1 MLIFADSLILRI
13 GLALAIGLAV
23 GVVRGWQQRE
33 EPAGSRTAGIRTFAL
48 SGLLGGVGAA
58 VAQALNAPLFLG
70 ILVVVFGMVFAWF
83 SFHEVEHDK
92 TFSVTGTVAAL
103 AVFALGA
110 LAVVGNP
117 VAAAAG
123 GAATA
128 GLLASREVLHG
139 FLARLSWAELRS
151 ALLLLAMTVIVLPI
165 LPNKP
170 ITNLDTLSPQEMW
183 FLTVLTA
190 TLSFAGYVAVKVWG
204 TEKGTLATSIAGGL
218 VSSTAVTISF
228 ARRAGTGEAV
238 GLLAAGAML
247 AGIVSIMRVL
257 AIVLFVAPHLVP
269 QIIVPALLAASAF
282 GIFAFFQWKGA
293 KPDDTSHMP
302 LRNPFDLQLL
312 LVFALILLIASPVSG
327 WLIGQLGTGGIM
339 LSSGSV
345 ALVDVDVAVLTASRF
360 SHTEIGTG
368 GAASAILLALAVNA
382 LARAVYA
389 TVTGPPAFFGRLGAA
404 TVLAISVGTVAFLVA
419 GKATIG

>member
-58 VAQALNAPLFLG
+58 VTQALNAPLFLG
-70 ILVVVFGMVFAWF
+70 ILVVVFGTVFAWF
-83 SFHEVEHDK
+83 SFREVEHDK

-103 AVFALGA
+103 GVFALGA
-110 LAVVGNP
+110 LAVVGDP

-170 ITNLDTLSPQEMW
+170 ITRLDTLSPQEMW

-204 TEKGTLATSIAGGL
+204 AERGTLATSIAGGL
-218 VSSTAVTISF
+218 VSSTAVTINF
-228 ARRAGTGEAV
+228 ARRASTGEAA

-282 GIFAFFQWKGA
+282 GIFAFFQWKRA
-293 KPDDTSHMP
+293 KPADTSHML

-312 LVFALILLIASPVSG
+312 LIFALILLIASPVSG

-389 TVTGPPAFFGRLGAA
+389 IVTGPPAFFGRLGAA
-404 TVLAISVGTVAFLVA
+404 TALAIAAGTVAFLVA